1 MNTLLNETVG
11 SLVAKNYRASAVFAQ
26 HGIDFCCKGG
36 RTLSDA
42 CQISNLNA
50 EKIEKELLEVLEQKE
65 TTGPDFNAFPLDL
78 LVDYIEKK
86 HHRYVAE
93 KIPMLKM
100 WLDKLCD
107 VHGERHPELFEI
119 RDHFFASATELSN
132 HMKKEELIL
141 FPVIRRMEQA
151 KFDKRKVET
160 PPFGT
165 VRNPVSMMMHE
176 HDNEG
181 ERFRKIAAISDNY
194 TPPADACT
202 TYRVAFETLKEF
214 EADLHHHIHLEN
226 NILFPKA
233 IELETEMV

>member
-11 SLVAKNYRASAVFAQ
+11 SLVAQNYKASAVFAQ
-26 HGIDFCCKGG
+26 YGIDFCCKGG

-42 CQISNLNA
+42 CQTSDLDA
-50 EKIEKELLEVLEQKE
+50 EKIERELLEVFEQKE
-65 TTGPDFNAFPLDL
+65 TSGPDFNVFPLDL
-78 LVDYIEKK
+78 LADYIEKK

-100 WLDKLCD
+100 WLDKLCQ

-119 RDHFFASATELSN
+119 RQLFFDSATELAN
-132 HMKKEELIL
+132 HMKKEEMIL
-141 FPVIRRMEQA
+141 FPVIRRMAEV
-151 KFDKRKVET
+151 KFENRKAEI

-165 VRNPVSMMMHE
+165 VKNPVGMMMHE

-181 ERFRKIAAISDNY
+181 ERFRKIARISDDY

-214 EADLHHHIHLEN
+214 ETDLHHHIHLEN

-233 IELETEMV
+233 IALESELV